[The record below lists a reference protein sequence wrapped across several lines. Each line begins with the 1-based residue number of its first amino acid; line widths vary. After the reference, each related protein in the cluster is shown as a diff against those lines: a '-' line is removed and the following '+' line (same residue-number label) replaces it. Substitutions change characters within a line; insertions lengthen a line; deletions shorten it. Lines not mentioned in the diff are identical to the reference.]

1 MHSKPN
7 ASQRTHGSLVR
18 AGIIA
23 TLTMILASGCESAHK
38 PTATK
43 PPPPANLDTQ
53 TAGGVTRAF
62 LTLLCE
68 HCTAMAV
75 EDQERA
81 DRARDQIIWHVLD
94 RNALAPDAPAQRG
107 RPNPRWEPCRGS
119 ADLSRAGRRPSCTTP
134 TVSPSTNSPST
145 RPVTTPGPPCVYRRM
160 VPTTTPS
167 FTLPVSAMRR
177 TQWRVVAL
185 DFEPEAPVSTTTTQP
200 AAPNP

>member
-94 RNALAPDAPAQRG
+94 RNALRPMRQRSEGGPILGGSLPRFRRLVESWASAVMYYADGFAFDQLSVHPTRDDSWTTVRVPAHGPNDDTVIHIACLRDA
-107 RPNPRWEPCRGS
+107 E
-119 ADLSRAGRRPSCTTP
+119 D
-134 TVSPSTNSPST
+134 
-145 RPVTTPGPPCVYRRM
+145 
-160 VPTTTPS
+160 
-167 FTLPVSAMRR
+167 
-177 TQWRVVAL
+177 QWRVVAL